1 MNKVILTGRLTRDP
15 EVRYSQSGKAV
26 ARLSIAV
33 NRAFSKDQADF
44 FNMTAWDK
52 QAEFCGRYMKKG
64 TSVVVEGRIEN
75 DNYEDKNGV
84 KHYGV
89 RIQVE
94 RIEFGVG
101 NKNQDGGGGGNYS
114 EREDDFGGGGGNN
127 NEDDSFDADVPF

>member
-33 NRAFSKDQADF
+33 NRTFSKDQADF